1 VITLTAVEFEVAW
14 GHLELGDL
22 PPVLDLPST
31 GRTGEE
37 RQVIVDRV
45 LADLRDELPELEPR
59 LVTLARFA
67 WAVDTRIITGTRT
80 RARGAVAARRGVLA
94 VLTGDRVTIRS
105 VPEHAVAQQ
114 VTALAGTV
122 AAGRA
127 DSVSVRAEAL
137 DAVAGRA
144 LSDGLVAL
152 GERPADAR
160 AVARIC
166 AKAHTRGQFSVRR
179 TGRDG
184 RQHTG
189 DRVVGFHDTPTGRF
203 LQLRR
208 DGWVTFIPDTGTQLV
223 TQVNQL
229 LDELERTR
237 R

>member
-1 VITLTAVEFEVAW
+1 MDFEVTW
-14 GHLELGDL
+14 GHLELGEL
-22 PPVLDLPST
+22 PPVLDLPSA
-31 GRTGEE
+31 GRTREE
-37 RQVIVDRV
+37 RQVIVDQV
-45 LADLRDELPELEPR
+45 LAGLRDELPELEPL

-67 WAVDTRIITGTRT
+67 WAVDSRIITGTTT
-80 RARGAVAARRGVLA
+80 RARGAVAGRRGVLA
-94 VLTGDRVTIRS
+94 VSDGDRVTIRS
-105 VPEHAVAQQ
+105 VPEHVVVQEI
-114 VTALAGTV
+114 TALAGTV
-122 AAGRA
+122 AGSRA
-127 DSVSVRAEAL
+127 DSVSVRADAL
-137 DAVAGRA
+137 DAVARNDS
-144 LSDGLVAL
+144 LSDGLVTV
-152 GERPADAR
+152 GERPVDAR

-223 TQVNQL
+223 AQVNQL
-229 LDELERTR
+229 LDELDPERTR